1 MEISKIL
8 YRKSTDCDKAIT
20 ECDIVLDDSLKLC
33 GVRLYKKN
41 KSEYYLVF
49 PSKQDVYNSVIQ
61 SNPNVNLNIPRG
73 TGEEK
78 KKKWEEFFFPMNS
91 AFYARILEQ
100 VVIGYDLTKH
110 RDNKTYI
117 P

>member
-1 MEISKIL
+1 MEITKIL
-8 YRKSTDCDKAIT
+8 YRKSTDSDKAIT

-33 GVRLYKKN
+33 GVRLYKK
-41 KSEYYLVF
+41 EAGDYYLVF
-49 PSKQDVYNSVIQ
+49 PSKQDVYNSVRQ
-61 SNPNVNLNIPRG
+61 SNPDVNLAIPECTSSER
-73 TGEEK
+73 

-91 AFYARILEQ
+91 GLYARILQQ
-100 VVIGYDLTKH
+100 VVIGYDLTKS